1 MSIGAEKA
9 FDKIQLPFMI
19 KKTLQR
25 MNLEGTYLNT
35 MKAVY
40 DKPAANII
48 LSGKKLKASAHS
60 SISNKQPNQNTGIRP
75 K

>member
-19 KKTLQR
+19 KTLQR

-60 SISNKQPNQNTGIRP
+60 SMSNKQPNQNTGRRP